1 MVAEWGLTVVSA
13 RLASLRPGGRNL
25 RAALTGGKAAA
36 VRWRRPAG
44 RLRARLVRDA
54 VIVTGLDATTVPF
67 VAELARAG
75 RPGSVVVIEPDAGHP
90 LLGAIRATGARVV
103 IGQPALPQVLL
114 PVIAG
119 NRGCALRHL
128 YALAEDVTENEAVLA
143 AARTAL
149 GRYPGGPQQPHLV
162 ARIDDPRHA
171 GHWRG
176 AHIGVWTPWLEDAL
190 SAPES
195 TASTLADE
203 LCRSGAGQVLLCGD
217 GTLALAVLRELARRA
232 WEREELARAAAAG
245 GAALPGAEPVQTV
258 LLLDR
263 RAGDLRREYL
273 ATSPPSFARA
283 LPSVEAVPGPWQD
296 TLLHV
301 LDAAAPAAAA
311 HAAVVVADAPGED
324 SMHGAGRAARL
335 HPGIPVFVLTSGGAG
350 RPAPVFDRLQPY
362 RRGLLA
368 DGKVPGDSWTRMARH
383 WHECYRLR
391 NAPAGQPWAELDDTA
406 RQDNV
411 QRLRSVM
418 AAVAARGRRWVPSC
432 AVPPGSFIEL
442 NDRDLAEAA
451 GAGHGDAEYLRA
463 QLAYLEDAGFMPVV
477 PAGGPPGAA
486 EFQRVGTVLARKL
499 RGRRRWTRPAG
510 GELAGEPGDWR
521 VLDDDGDERT
531 VRDAAFRAS
540 HEPLDGERW
549 RRTGTCRAW
558 RVDEER
564 VLRTLEGTAVA
575 RPGDWVVEG
584 RAGERWPVTDA
595 QFRRTYQAVTGE

>member
-1 MVAEWGLTVVSA
+1 V
-13 RLASLRPGGRNL
+13 RLGATSSG
-25 RAALTGGKAAA
+25 AAA
-36 VRWRRPAG
+36 AGLWRRSAG
-44 RLRARLVRDA
+44 RLRARLARDA

-67 VAELARAG
+67 VAELARTG
-75 RPGSVVVIEPDAGHP
+75 RPASVVVIEPDAGHP
-90 LLGAIRATGARVV
+90 LLGAVRATGARVV

-114 PVIAG
+114 PVIARH
-119 NRGCALRHL
+119 RGRALRRL

-149 GRYPGGPQQPHLV
+149 GRYRSGPQQPHLV

-176 AHIGVWTPWLEDAL
+176 AHIGASPPWLEDAL
-190 SAPES
+190 SVPES
-195 TASTLADE
+195 TAATLADA

-217 GTLALAVLRELARRA
+217 GMLALAILRELARRA
-232 WEREELARAAAAG
+232 WERGELARAAASG
-245 GAALPGAEPVQTV
+245 GAGPPRTAPAPSV

-263 RAGDLRREYL
+263 RADDLRREYL
-273 ATSPPSFARA
+273 ATSPPLFARA

-301 LDAAAPAAAA
+301 LDAAAPAVAG
-311 HAAVVVADAPGED
+311 HSAVIVADAPGED

-335 HPGIPVFVLTSGGAG
+335 HPGTPVFVLTSGGAG
-350 RPAPVFDRLQPY
+350 RDGAVFDRLQPY
-362 RRGLLA
+362 RRALLV
-368 DGKVPGDSWTRMARH
+368 DGTVPGDSWARVARH
-383 WHECYRLR
+383 WHECHRLR
-391 NAPAGQPWAELDDTA
+391 SAPAGQPWAELDDLA
-406 RQDNV
+406 RQENV
-411 QRLRSVM
+411 LRLRSAM
-418 AAVAARGRRWVPSC
+418 AAVAARGRRWVPSY
-432 AVPPGSFIEL
+432 AVAPGSFIEL
-442 NDRDLAEAA
+442 NDRDLAEVA
-451 GAGHGDAEYLRA
+451 GAGHADVEYLRA

-477 PAGGPPGAA
+477 PEGGPRGAA
-486 EFQRVGTVLARKL
+486 EFQRVGTVLARRL

-564 VLRTLEGTAVA
+564 VLRTLEGRAVA

-584 RAGERWPVTDA
+584 GAGERWPVTEA